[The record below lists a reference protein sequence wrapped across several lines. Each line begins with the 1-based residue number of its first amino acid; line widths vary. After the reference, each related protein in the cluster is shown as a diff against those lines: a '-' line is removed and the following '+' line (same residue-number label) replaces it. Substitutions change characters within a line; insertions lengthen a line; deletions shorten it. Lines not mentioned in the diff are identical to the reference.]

1 MFEVIALEYKCALHN
16 LSILTKYEIRK
27 LIHKIMSVKTIRG
40 NLLFWKI
47 AAVFSVLLIVL
58 GIVFV
63 LIASR
68 LSRSYYTMAH
78 QELYGNVASHLAT
91 FTHPLKNGKP
101 DTAVTHDIIH
111 SIMVAN
117 PSIEVYLL
125 DTAGH
130 ITDYVVPDKS
140 VRNHQVDVFKVK
152 KWLAVKSGERPLGD
166 NPKQPDEPGIFSAA
180 PLYDRGQLAGYVYAV
195 LASEKQ
201 KQILTTLNS
210 HLYYRLG
217 MYIFFCALGIAF
229 IVGVIIFFLITDSI
243 CQVAMV
249 VRRFKEGDY
258 SARIEGHAKGNLG
271 MLTSTF
277 NEMADVIVDNFD
289 KISATDRFRQELIA
303 NVSHDLRT
311 PLSIMQGYV
320 ETLII
325 KKDIIPQTERE
336 KYLAVVLESSKKL
349 SVLVEQLFQYA
360 KLEANQVNPEKEQF
374 LLSELASDILMTYQL
389 KAKERNI
396 KLTFDGADNLPPVF
410 ADIAL
415 TERVLQNLI
424 DNSFKFTPDGGRI
437 TIKLCQTNGG
447 VQVEVADTGIGIAPE
462 DQPYVFERYKQLHED
477 EQPKKGMGI
486 GLAIVKKIL
495 ELHQSSIQLASE
507 PGKGSS
513 FWFVLPAFSRLTI

>member
-1 MFEVIALEYKCALHN
+1 
-16 LSILTKYEIRK
+16 
-27 LIHKIMSVKTIRG
+27 MSVKTIRG

-47 AAVFSVLLIVL
+47 TAVFSILLIIL

-63 LIASR
+63 LIGSK

-78 QELYGNVASHLAT
+78 QELYGNVAAHLAS

-117 PSIEVYLL
+117 PSVEVYLL
-125 DTAGH
+125 DTTGK

-140 VRNHQVDVFKVK
+140 VRNHHVDIAKVK
-152 KWLAVKSGERPLGD
+152 QWLAVKKGERPLGD

-180 PLYDRGQLAGYVYAV
+180 PVYEHGQLTGYVYAV

-201 KQILTTLNS
+201 REILNTLND

-217 MYIFFCALGIAF
+217 LYVFFSALLMAF
-229 IVGVIIFFLITDSI
+229 IVGVITFFLITDSI
-243 CQVAMV
+243 CQIAAV
-249 VRRFKEGDY
+249 VSRFKGGDY
-258 SARIEGHAKGNLG
+258 TARIEGDAKGNLG

-289 KISATDRFRQELIA
+289 KITAADKFRQELIA
-303 NVSHDLRT
+303 IVSHDLRT

-320 ETLII
+320 ETLMI
-325 KKDIIPQTERE
+325 KKDSLTEQE
-336 KYLAVVLESSKKL
+336 KNKYLSVVAESSKKL
-349 SVLVEQLFQYA
+349 SMLVDQLFQYA
-360 KLEANQVNPEKEQF
+360 KLEANQVSPRKEQF
-374 LLSELASDILMTYQL
+374 LLDELASDILIAYQL
-389 KAKERNI
+389 KSTERNI
-396 KLTFDGADNLPPVF
+396 QLTLNNTDNLPPVF

-424 DNSFKFTPDGGRI
+424 DNAFKFTPDGGSI
-437 TIKLCQTNGG
+437 TIQLQYIPEG
-447 VQVEVADTGIGIAPE
+447 VQVKIADTGVGIAHV
-462 DQPYVFERYKQLHED
+462 DQEFILERYKQLHKD
-477 EQPKKGMGI
+477 EMPKKGMGI

-495 ELHQSSIQLASE
+495 ELHQASIQVTSE
-507 PGKGSS
+507 PGKGAA
-513 FWFVLPAFSRLTI
+513 FWFVLPVFQRMNA